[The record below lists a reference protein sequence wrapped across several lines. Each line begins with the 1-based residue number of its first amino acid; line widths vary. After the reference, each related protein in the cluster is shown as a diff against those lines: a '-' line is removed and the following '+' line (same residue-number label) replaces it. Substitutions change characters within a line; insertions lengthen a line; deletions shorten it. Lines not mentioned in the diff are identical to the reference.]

1 MNKTFK
7 RQILKDN
14 LIFRQVDHL
23 DVSEVCEHL
32 EVDLGQLVTRKIY
45 RANPELKTKKS
56 TLKDSLEFKEIIKQ

>member
-1 MNKTFK
+1 MNKTLK
-7 RQILKDN
+7 RQILKAN

-32 EVDLGQLVTRKIY
+32 EVDLGQLVPRKID